1 MIECSGISKHF
12 RVARREAGFR
22 NACKAFF
29 RRETTVVPALDNISF
44 SIADGEMVGY
54 IGPNGAGKSTTIKI
68 MCGVLTPDSGSCII
82 NGRTPWLNR
91 TAHVAEIGVVFGQRS
106 QLWW

>member
-54 IGPNGAGKSTTIKI
+54 IGPNACRKKHHHQNHVRCFDAGQRQLHHQRAHA
-68 MCGVLTPDSGSCII
+68 VAEPDSACG
-82 NGRTPWLNR
+82 
-91 TAHVAEIGVVFGQRS
+91 
-106 QLWW
+106 